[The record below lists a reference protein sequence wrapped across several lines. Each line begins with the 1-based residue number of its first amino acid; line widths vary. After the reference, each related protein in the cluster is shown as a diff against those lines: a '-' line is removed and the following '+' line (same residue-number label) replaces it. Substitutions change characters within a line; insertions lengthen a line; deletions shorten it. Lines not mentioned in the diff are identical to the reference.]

1 MKIFRSF
8 LVFCLVSVYAL
19 SFAMAEESITD
30 SGVSSGDSPSAVS
43 TTEDAAQ
50 SIDTSVD
57 DGLSNDAVVYDADN
71 PLPVVIVEDEQS
83 FSLYASPPGVSG
95 TVPVIGDEPPSDL
108 LFNGAGWIT
117 GYDSNLGEVTLYFP
131 ISYQSGYWGVDS
143 NGYLY
148 NVSSSSMSGYLDGVY
163 NNSISAPGFSYPRYR
178 EYSGSGYQY
187 VNLHLTPSNSN
198 MQIATG
204 NTPLYSAADYLP
216 YIVLLMGGVLLL
228 CFMKRS

>member
-8 LVFCLVSVYAL
+8 LVFCLVSAYAL
-19 SFAMAEESITD
+19 SFAMAEESTTD
-30 SGVSSGDSPSAVS
+30 SGDSSGDSLSEVS
-43 TTEDAAQ
+43 TIEDVEPSTDISEDAGP
-50 SIDTSVD
+50 SEPV
-57 DGLSNDAVVYDADN
+57 VVYDVDN

-83 FSLYASPPGVSG
+83 FALYSSGSGVSDS
-95 TVPVIGDEPPSDL
+95 VPVIGDEPPANL

-117 GYDSNLGEVTLYFP
+117 GHDSKLGEVTLYFP

-163 NNSISAPGFSYPRYR
+163 NNSVSASGFSYPRYR
-178 EYSGSGYQY
+178 VYSGSSYQY
-187 VNLHLTPSNSN
+187 VNLYLTPSNSN
-198 MQIATG
+198 MEIATG
-204 NTPLYSAADYLP
+204 NTPLYSVSDYLP